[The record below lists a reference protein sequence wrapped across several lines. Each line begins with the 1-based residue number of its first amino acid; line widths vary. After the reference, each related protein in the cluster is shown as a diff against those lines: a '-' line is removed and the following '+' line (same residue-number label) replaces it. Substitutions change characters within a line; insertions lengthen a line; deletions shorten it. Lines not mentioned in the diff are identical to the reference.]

1 MERQVRE
8 DERERIRKSKQA
20 QKERIQAQKTH
31 FQDVVER
38 GKQALA
44 KRVSERQK
52 LKERL
57 LNI

>member
-1 MERQVRE
+1 MRE